1 MRSAAAVYLALLAVL
16 VGVEAEHCD
25 WQPVFRILPGV
36 GGEKARDV
44 WTAGFSKDFGSDPL
58 LFPAAHFKS
67 PPVEEWETL
76 GVQLVKVS
84 LYSYRQGTEVREL
97 IFDGR
102 DADKLSWFSK
112 ERLISSPWTDLRT
125 ETTNVFSIP
134 GEVVNPEAPRSFY
147 INRNYDG
154 CPNDNGW
161 LAVVE
166 GGTVCAWEKRDKRV
180 PHILFSR
187 KSTYVNWT
195 TGGDDV
201 GTADV
206 MVVSIKTCGH
216 VTESVEE
223 HPLHHRHHHEDETAS
238 IDA

>member
-1 MRSAAAVYLALLAVL
+1 MTSAAAVYLALLAAL

-25 WQPVFRILPGV
+25 WQPIFRVLPGV
-36 GGEKARDV
+36 GGDKVRDV
-44 WTAGFSKDFGSDPL
+44 WTAGFTRDFGSDPL

-67 PPVEEWETL
+67 PLVQEWETL
-76 GVQLVKVS
+76 GIQLVKGS

-102 DADKLSWFSK
+102 DTTKVSWFSH
-112 ERLISSPWTDLRT
+112 ERLISSPWTDLKT
-125 ETTNVFSIP
+125 ETNNIFSII
-134 GEVVNPEAPRSFY
+134 GDSTYHRSFF
-147 INRNYDG
+147 INRNYGG
-154 CPNDNGW
+154 CEKDAGW
-161 LAVVE
+161 LVVPD
-166 GGTVCAWEKRDKRV
+166 GGTACGWETRDKRV

-187 KSTYVNWT
+187 ASTHVNWT